1 MDNPRPNLVYRLLR
15 GFWRLVDRCRRLSL
29 NLLFLLIVVFVVVA
43 LLRRDE
49 PKVPKGAALVIE
61 PAGAVVEQLSGD
73 SYQHLLAKL
82 DGGGTTE
89 TLLKDLL
96 DAIRT
101 AAGDDRITALY
112 LDTDSLGAIGPSK
125 LQDLRK
131 AIDAFKATGKRVVAA
146 GDGFGTSSYYLAA
159 LADEIHLN
167 PLGQVILQGYGLW
180 QPYFRAGLEKYE
192 IDVNIFRVGEYK
204 SAVEPYLRD
213 GISEE
218 ARESYLDV
226 LGDLWDSYL
235 RDVAAARNT
244 TPEAIARGIEEV
256 NARLREAH
264 GDTAQM
270 ALALGLVD
278 HLSTRDQVR
287 ERMIELVGKEKDGH
301 GFSSIDMEDYL
312 QATAAKRKQPEKG
325 PAVGIVVAKGTIS
338 DGSRPPGEIG
348 GDSTAALIR
357 KARRDEAVKA
367 VVLRVD
373 SGGGS
378 AFASEVIRRELELT
392 RDAGKPV
399 VVSMGSVAASGGYW
413 IATSSD
419 EIWASPDTITGSIG
433 IFGILPTYQKPLA
446 KYLGT
451 TIDGVGTTWLS
462 GALRPDRALD
472 PRVGELMQQ
481 MIDRGYEEF
490 LERVG
495 KARDMTRDEVDRIA
509 RGRIWSGADA
519 HRLGLVD
526 QLGDLDDAIAAATA
540 KAGLEEKPRL
550 IYLEKERTWKQKLAE
565 QLFVTASSFVG
576 DAYQA
581 PRGLSPV
588 RSLRQLERRFETL
601 LTLDDPNGV
610 IAHCL
615 CEIE

>member
-1 MDNPRPNLVYRLLR
+1 
-15 GFWRLVDRCRRLSL
+15 
-29 NLLFLLIVVFVVVA
+29 
-43 LLRRDE
+43 
-49 PKVPKGAALVIE
+49 
-61 PAGAVVEQLSGD
+61 
-73 SYQHLLAKL
+73 
-82 DGGGTTE
+82 
-89 TLLKDLL
+89 
-96 DAIRT
+96 
-101 AAGDDRITALY
+101 
-112 LDTDSLGAIGPSK
+112 
-125 LQDLRK
+125 
-131 AIDAFKATGKRVVAA
+131 
-146 GDGFGTSSYYLAA
+146 
-159 LADEIHLN
+159 
-167 PLGQVILQGYGLW
+167 
-180 QPYFRAGLEKYE
+180 
-192 IDVNIFRVGEYK
+192 
-204 SAVEPYLRD
+204 
-213 GISEE
+213 
-218 ARESYLDV
+218 
-226 LGDLWDSYL
+226 
-235 RDVAAARNT
+235 
-244 TPEAIARGIEEV
+244 
-256 NARLREAH
+256 H

-325 PAVGIVVAKGTIS
+325 PAVGIVIAKGTIS

-357 KARRDEAVKA
+357 KARRNKAVKA